1 MNILSPSEMLG
12 ELFLLEYSVGTAN
25 IIGIEGYSDNFSGG
39 ATMQKVTTAIP
50 QNIILENRKNLRI
63 SGVKDI
69 DSFSES
75 KIVLSTVMGEL
86 VIKGDDLHV
95 NSLDAQSGD
104 FSMSGCVNSLNY
116 NRHSVLDGPVKKL
129 FR

>member
-1 MNILSPSEMLG
+1 
-12 ELFLLEYSVGTAN
+12 
-25 IIGIEGYSDNFSGG
+25 
-39 ATMQKVTTAIP
+39 MQKVTTAVP
-50 QNIILENRKNLRI
+50 HNIIMENRKNLRI

-69 DSFSES
+69 DSFTES
-75 KIVLSTVMGEL
+75 RIVLSTVMGEL

-95 NSLDAQSGD
+95 ITLEAESGD
-104 FSMSGCVNSLNY
+104 FSMTGCVNSIVY